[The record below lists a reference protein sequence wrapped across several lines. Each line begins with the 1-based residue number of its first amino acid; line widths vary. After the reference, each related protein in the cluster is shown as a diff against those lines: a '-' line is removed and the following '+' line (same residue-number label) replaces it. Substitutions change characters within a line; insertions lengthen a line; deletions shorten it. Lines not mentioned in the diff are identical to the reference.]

1 MHKHWY
7 QNRGWALGRLI
18 LAVGACA
25 CAWQSPVIYGSPW
38 GVALW
43 PTAALHIINIPGK
56 AVWQDGE
63 EAELW
68 KMKPRRLHLARGVM
82 PRETLMEVTPGFI
95 GTSPQRDQWDQ
106 LTHMRTHT
114 DPEPPTRQPCSFSQL
129 LNHHKWVDANT
140 LFIFPNQYLLA
151 LKWNKR
157 TYVRFLIFSHL
168 HFTLDCPDYSPLI
181 LDDSKHNEPPHGVFI
196 KLHFHPSLA

>member
-43 PTAALHIINIPGK
+43 PTAVLHIINIPGK

-157 TYVRFLIFSHL
+157 TYVRFLFFS
-168 HFTLDCPDYSPLI
+168 
-181 LDDSKHNEPPHGVFI
+181 
-196 KLHFHPSLA
+196 PSAFYTRLPWL